1 LLRSPAS
8 WHDSETHANDVLIAR
23 CAWGGPAGVFM
34 SVVLVFAW
42 LRSLFTSAERAT
54 RPLSHQQEVAGTS
67 LSPWNAMTPGSA

>member
-1 LLRSPAS
+1 
-8 WHDSETHANDVLIAR
+8 
-23 CAWGGPAGVFM
+23 M